1 MLYVAWKSTYHIN
14 RSLRVN
20 HVVVSHVHTDE
31 SEVGG
36 SICREVSPKESCFFK
51 HPGGDIQ

>member
-1 MLYVAWKSTYHIN
+1 MLYVAWKSTYQIN

-31 SEVGG
+31 SG
-36 SICREVSPKESCFFK
+36 SVDNLKLGAVFAGKYLQMRAVF
-51 HPGGDIQ
+51 